1 MNDNNTEN
9 LELEQIDKNIKPIR
23 ISDEM
28 KKSYINYSMSVIV
41 ARALPDVRDGLKP
54 VQRRILFAMDKLGI
68 TPTSAYRKSANTVGE
83 VMAKYHPHGD
93 QAIYQTM
100 VRMAQDFSSRYLM
113 VDGQGNFGSIDGD
126 SAAAMRYT
134 ESRMGKITADLLAD
148 IDKNTV
154 KYELNYDG
162 NHTEPTVLPSKLP
175 MLLLNGVDGI
185 AVGMATKIPPHNLG
199 EIVDALAHMID
210 KGNEWEGKSKYNELR
225 IEREKTQK
233 VPEVANPDEIYQDV
247 TFAEGESLYPKFQSE
262 ATADELIEFVKG
274 PDFPTGGVIY
284 DRESVLEAYS
294 TGKGRIV
301 MRGVAKI
308 EESKADRFQ
317 IIITELPFQVNK
329 AHLVAKIADLYKE
342 KKLDGIKDLRDESN
356 REGIRVVV
364 ELKKDA
370 KPKTIL
376 NKIFKY
382 TEMQKAFNANMLALV
397 ENEPHVLSLK
407 RILELFISHR
417 QEVVIRKN
425 EYDLAKAKYRAHI
438 LEGLKIALDNLD
450 EVIKTIRE
458 SKTQETAKDNLIK
471 RFKLSEIQA
480 QAILDMQLRR
490 LAALERQKIEEEY
503 KEIKKFIADLEI
515 LLADPIAILN
525 EVKNELLEVKEKFG
539 DARRT
544 KVIKGKV
551 GEISEEDLVKPED
564 VFITI
569 SHEGYIK
576 RMPESTYAPQHRG
589 GTGKKGMTTK
599 EGDFVEHVLKCNTH
613 DDILFFTNKGRVFQL
628 KAHEIPDFG
637 RTAKGQPIINLIDV
651 DQNELVSSVLTRT
664 EDGFFEEDVIQEGEE
679 KSEKS
684 GKKYKY
690 LFMATTAGIVKK
702 TELSEFSNIRSSG
715 LIAIKLK
722 DGDELAWVRPT
733 TGDNE
738 VMLVTKYGKSIRFK
752 ESDVRP
758 MGRASM
764 GVFGIKFKKEDDG
777 VVVMDV
783 VREGE
788 VSLLL
793 VSEKG
798 YGKMTKLEEYAVQ
811 GRGGQGVFTF
821 KVTSK
826 TGKLISARILDHPN
840 KDLLIISKKGI
851 AIMLPLKEGIPTQHR
866 QTTGVKLMNVK
877 GDDEVASMAVV

>member
-1 MNDNNTEN
+1 MNENIETPTE
-9 LELEQIDKNIKPIR
+9 ELFAGTVKPIR
-23 ISDEM
+23 IVDEM

-100 VRMAQDFSSRYLM
+100 VRMAQEFSSRYMM

-148 IDKNTV
+148 INKNTV
-154 KYELNYDG
+154 RYELNYDG

-185 AVGMATKIPPHNLG
+185 AVGMATKIPPHNLS
-199 EIVDALAHMID
+199 EIVDALAYMID
-210 KGNEWEGKSKYNELR
+210 KGNEWEGNAKYNELR
-225 IEREKTQK
+225 IAREKTQK
-233 VPEVANPDEIYQDV
+233 VPEVANPDDIYQDIV
-247 TFAEGESLYPKFQSE
+247 FEEGESLYPRFQSE
-262 ATADELIEFVKG
+262 STADELMEFVKG

-284 DRESVLEAYS
+284 DKESILEAYS

-308 EESKADRFQ
+308 EEHKGDRFQ

-342 KKLDGIKDLRDESN
+342 KKLEGIKDLRDESN
-356 REGIRVVV
+356 REGIRVVI
-364 ELKKDA
+364 ELKKEA

-425 EYDLAKAKYRAHI
+425 EFDLAKAKYRAHI

-450 EVIKTIRE
+450 EVIKTIRA
-458 SKTQETAKDNLIK
+458 SKTQEIAKDNLIK
-471 RFKLSEIQA
+471 RFQLSEIQA

-490 LAALERQKIEEEY
+490 LAALERQKIEDEY
-503 KEIKKFIADLEI
+503 KEIKKFITELEI
-515 LLADPIAILN
+515 LLGNPIAILN
-525 EVKNELLEVKEKFG
+525 EVKGELLEVKEKFG

-569 SHEGYIK
+569 SHQGYIK

-589 GTGKKGMTTK
+589 GTGKKGMATK

-651 DQNELVSSVLTRT
+651 DQNELVSSVLTRS
-664 EDGFFEEDVIQEGEE
+664 ENGFLDEDVYQEGEE
-679 KSEKS
+679 LKEKK
-684 GKKYKY
+684 GRAYKY
-690 LFMATTAGIVKK
+690 LFMATTGGIVKK

-733 TGDNE
+733 TGENE
-738 VMLVTKYGKSIRFK
+738 VMLVTKYGKCIRFK

-764 GVFGIKFKKEDDG
+764 GVFGIKFKKKDDG

-821 KVTSK
+821 KVTGK
-826 TGKLISARILDHPN
+826 TGMLISARILDHPD